1 MTFIKVYVKPEM
13 SGGLFLS
20 PVSPS
25 VTEYLIKS
33 IETTDGDG
41 NVDGNV
47 YLCGKG
53 DIANFLDVI
62 SKKKRYR
69 IEEGFNVIVLV
80 DEYYYKQL
88 IQQMCKQ
95 GFYQA

>member
-1 MTFIKVYVKPEM
+1 MTSIKVYVKPEK
-13 SGGLFLS
+13 SGGLSLS
-20 PVSPS
+20 LVNQNA
-25 VTEYLIKS
+25 TEYLIKNT
-33 IETTDGDG
+33 ETTDGEGD
-41 NVDGNV
+41 VDGDI

-53 DIANFLDVI
+53 DVANFLDVI

-88 IQQMCKQ
+88 IEQRKWKI
-95 GFYQA
+95 